1 MGGFCWWAPVG
12 RGETVTGTPVRC
24 MNRSERLVAHWP
36 PVRPELA
43 MTVARSVADVLND
56 HVVFEV
62 ECIDRMFLNA
72 YVPGLQYEAG
82 LVSYV
87 HQQLNLPI
95 ASTAP
100 LAKITDGFSAAM
112 RRFARDRE
120 VPWVDFVK
128 GQRKDDV
135 MHAHL
140 AGFEGAGR
148 TEGVLFIGRAQE
160 KTGLFRTE
168 RRRNSEGEA
177 YPWIVRSTGVVN
189 HFYVYAVDDDFGP
202 FFLKF
207 CSYFPYNGRL
217 CINGHEWAKRQAAK
231 AGIGFTALDNGFA
244 TVADPA
250 AVQAICDRLGP
261 EQITA
266 LLDKWLAIL
275 PNPFTDADRAAGYRY
290 ECSVLQA
297 EFSLTQ
303 VLDRPVTGRVFFEQ
317 VIRDNLDAGRPD
329 QVSLIFDRRVH
340 RRGKRVTPGP
350 FRTRVITDGVTPSL
364 HVDYKH
370 TKIKQYHKEGR
381 ALRTETTINDTNDFA
396 IGKRL
401 TNLPAL
407 REVGFSANRRLL
419 GVQRLSHN
427 PIRAAEAF
435 TAVHAPIVTA
445 DGNRIAGLRLG
456 DRRVHALLQ
465 ALLVFRLQPNG
476 FRNRDIRVLLAGLL
490 GKDPDEI
497 SAGQVSYDLRRLRA
511 HGLIER
517 IPGSHR
523 YQTSDTGLH
532 HAMLITHID
541 TRLLQPGLAQLNDPA
556 PPAPGPL
563 RTAARNYQR
572 ALDEFTQEAG
582 FAA

>member
-1 MGGFCWWAPVG
+1 
-12 RGETVTGTPVRC
+12 
-24 MNRSERLVAHWP
+24 
-36 PVRPELA
+36 
-43 MTVARSVADVLND
+43 MTVARSVADVLTD

-62 ECIDRMFLNA
+62 ECIDRMYLNV

-87 HQQLNLPI
+87 HQQLGLPI

-100 LAKITDGFSAAM
+100 LGKISDGFSAAM
-112 RRFARDRE
+112 RRFARDQA

-128 GQRKDDV
+128 GRRKDDV

-140 AGFEGAGR
+140 AGFEAAGR
-148 TEGVLFIGRAQE
+148 SEGVLFIGRAQE

-168 RRRNSEGEA
+168 RRHNAEGKA

-189 HFYVYAVDDDFGP
+189 HFYVYAVDADFGP
-202 FFLKF
+202 FFIKF
-207 CSYFPYNGRL
+207 CSYFPYNARL
-217 CINGHEWAKRQAAK
+217 CLNGHEWAKRQAAK

-244 TVADPA
+244 AVAEPA

-261 EQITA
+261 EQIYA
-266 LLDKWLAIL
+266 LLEKWLAIL
-275 PNPFTDADRAAGYRY
+275 PAAFTDADRVAGYRY

-329 QVSLIFDRRVH
+329 QVSLIFDRRVLH
-340 RRGKRVTPGP
+340 GRRRSTPGS

-381 ALRTETTINDTNDFA
+381 ALRTETTINDTGDFD

-435 TAVHAPIVTA
+435 TAVHHPIITD
-445 DGNRIAGLRLG
+445 DGHRIAGLRLG
-456 DRRVHALLQ
+456 DRRAHALLQ
-465 ALLVFRLQPNG
+465 ALLVFRLQPGG
-476 FRNRDIRVLLAGLL
+476 FRNRELRELLTDLL
-490 GKDPDEI
+490 GRHPGEI
-497 SAGQVSYDLRRLRA
+497 SAGQMTYDLRRLRA
-511 HGLIER
+511 HGLIAR

-523 YQTSDTGLH
+523 YRVTDTGLH
-532 HAMLITHID
+532 HALFLTRVHD
-541 TRLLQPGLAQLNDPA
+541 RLLRTGIAQLA
-556 PPAPGPL
+556 GPEPSP
-563 RTAARNYQR
+563 RCTASRNYQTVIDH
-572 ALDEFTQEAG
+572 LIQQSG
-582 FAA
+582 LAA

>member
-1 MGGFCWWAPVG
+1 
-12 RGETVTGTPVRC
+12 
-24 MNRSERLVAHWP
+24 
-36 PVRPELA
+36 
-43 MTVARSVADVLND
+43 MTVARSVADVLTD

-62 ECIDRMFLNA
+62 ECIDRMYLNV

-82 LVSYV
+82 LVAYV
-87 HQQLNLPI
+87 HQQLSLPI

-112 RRFARDRE
+112 RRFARDHS

-135 MHAHL
+135 MHDHL
-140 AGFEGAGR
+140 AGFEAAGR
-148 TEGVLFIGRAQE
+148 AEGVLFIGRAQE

-168 RRRNSEGEA
+168 SRRNAEGRA
-177 YPWIVRSTGVVN
+177 YPWIVSTTGMVN
-189 HFYVYAVDDDFGP
+189 HFYVYAVDADFGP

-207 CSYFPYNGRL
+207 CSYFPYNARL
-217 CINGHEWAKRQAAK
+217 CLNGHEWAKRQAAK

-250 AVQAICDRLGP
+250 AVQAICDQLGP
-261 EQITA
+261 AQITA

-290 ECSVLQA
+290 EISVLQA

-329 QVSLIFDRRVH
+329 QVSLIFDRRIN
-340 RRGKRVTPGP
+340 RTGPRATPGS

-364 HVDYKH
+364 HIDYKH

-407 REVGFSANRRLL
+407 REVGFTANRRLL

-445 DGNRIAGLRLG
+445 DGHRIAGLRLG
-456 DRRVHALLQ
+456 DRRAHALLQ
-465 ALLVFRLQPNG
+465 ALLVFRLLPNG
-476 FRNRDIRVLLAGLL
+476 FRNRDIRDLLADLL
-490 GKDPDEI
+490 GKNANEI

-511 HGLIER
+511 HGLITR

-523 YQTSDTGLH
+523 YQTSDRGLH
-532 HAMLITHID
+532 HAMLLTHID
-541 TRLLQPGLAQLNDPA
+541 TRLLHPGLAQLTDPN
-556 PPAPGPL
+556 PPAPTLL
-563 RTAARNYQR
+563 RSSARTYQR
-572 ALDEFTQEAG
+572 ALDDFTRQAG

>member
-1 MGGFCWWAPVG
+1 M
-12 RGETVTGTPVRC
+12 TGTPVRC
-24 MNRSERLVAHWP
+24 
-36 PVRPELA
+36 
-43 MTVARSVADVLND
+43 T
-56 HVVFEV
+56 
-62 ECIDRMFLNA
+62 
-72 YVPGLQYEAG
+72 
-82 LVSYV
+82 
-87 HQQLNLPI
+87 
-95 ASTAP
+95 
-100 LAKITDGFSAAM
+100 
-112 RRFARDRE
+112 
-120 VPWVDFVK
+120 
-128 GQRKDDV
+128 
-135 MHAHL
+135 HL
-140 AGFEGAGR
+140 AGFESAGR
-148 TEGVLFIGRAQE
+148 AEGVLFIGRAQE

-168 RRRNSEGEA
+168 RRRNAEGRA
-177 YPWIVRSTGVVN
+177 YPWIVRSTGMVN
-189 HFYVYAVDDDFGP
+189 HFYVYAVDADFGP

-207 CSYFPYNGRL
+207 CSYFPYNARL
-217 CINGHEWAKRQAAK
+217 CLNGHEWAKRQAAK

-250 AVQAICDRLGP
+250 AVQAICDQLGP
-261 EQITA
+261 AQITA

-290 ECSVLQA
+290 EVSVLQA

-329 QVSLIFDRRVH
+329 QVSLIFDRRIH
-340 RRGKRVTPGP
+340 RTGPRATPGS

-364 HVDYKH
+364 HIDYKH

-407 REVGFSANRRLL
+407 REVGFTANRRLL

-445 DGNRIAGLRLG
+445 DGHRIAGLRLG
-456 DRRVHALLQ
+456 DRRAHALLQ
-465 ALLVFRLQPNG
+465 ALLVFRLLPNG
-476 FRNRDIRVLLAGLL
+476 FRNRDIRDLLADLL
-490 GKDPDEI
+490 GKNANEI

-511 HGLIER
+511 HGLITR

-523 YQTSDTGLH
+523 YQTSDRGLH
-532 HAMLITHID
+532 HAMLLTHID
-541 TRLLQPGLAQLNDPA
+541 TRLLQPGLAQLTDPN
-556 PPAPGPL
+556 PPAPTLL
-563 RTAARNYQR
+563 RSSARTYQR
-572 ALDEFTQEAG
+572 ALDDFTRQAG